1 MQEHITTLQSETYI
15 FHWFLIYLFM
25 KAFAFSDLNSATAF
39 RNVATSDWSAVSY
52 KLHRF
57 TVVTVKDNLYSAF
70 ITL

>member
-1 MQEHITTLQSETYI
+1 
-15 FHWFLIYLFM
+15 M

-57 TVVTVKDNLYSAF
+57 TVVTVRLIYVKSFKIPHQRGLVPSAKKHNLM
-70 ITL
+70 